1 MRHSAWTWG
10 LAALALSTSGCRRAS
25 ETSAREERAGA
36 GASVQANE
44 LQGVVS
50 EKRGDELRVSDSAG
64 KQHTIRADERTQV
77 FIGGRPASGL
87 AEVQE
92 GAEVR
97 AAFPGGDKDKP
108 AVRID
113 VVEPGAKGAEPQGAD
128 ARPPVRTR
136 CRARRGRPGRASPS
150 PRRRRGAGC

>member
-1 MRHSAWTWG
+1 MRHSAWTTWG
-10 LAALALSTSGCRRAS
+10 LAAAALALSTSGCRRAT
-25 ETSAREERAGA
+25 ETSANEERAGTA
-36 GASVQANE
+36 ATAQANE

-64 KQHTIRADERTQV
+64 KQHTVRADERTQV

-97 AAFPGGDKDKP
+97 ASFPGGDKNR
-108 AVRID
+108 AAERID
-113 VVEPGAKGAEPQGAD
+113 VVESGEKGAQPPAEERQGPAQNE
-128 ARPPVRTR
+128 T
-136 CRARRGRPGRASPS
+136 PS
-150 PRRRRGAGC
+150 TPR